1 MEEIERIDVPHLPS
15 PAGHYSPAT
24 AWRDLVFVSGQLP
37 VRPDGSH
44 TADEPFETQA
54 RQVLDNLLGVLTA
67 AGSSPARVLKVTAYI
82 VGVEHWAAFNRIHA
96 EAFGD
101 AKPARAIVP
110 VPALHHGYLVE
121 VEATATR

>member
-1 MEEIERIDVPHLPS
+1 MDEIERIAAPGHAP

-37 VRPDGSH
+37 VRPDGFH
-44 TADEPFETQA
+44 TVDEPFDTQA
-54 RQVLDNLLGVLTA
+54 RQVLDNLLAVLTA
-67 AGSSPARVLKVTAYI
+67 AGSSPERVLKVTAYI
-82 VGVEHWAAFNRIHA
+82 AGIDHWPTFNRTYA

-121 VEATATR
+121 VDAVATR